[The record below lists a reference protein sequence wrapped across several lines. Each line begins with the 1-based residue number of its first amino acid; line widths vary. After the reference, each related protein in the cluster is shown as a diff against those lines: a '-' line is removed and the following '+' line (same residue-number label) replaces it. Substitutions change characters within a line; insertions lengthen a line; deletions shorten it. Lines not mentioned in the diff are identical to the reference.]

1 MRMRCVALLLALAAF
16 SGTAAAAQTTTHELT
31 QEDLGAFFD
40 GMMPLQLDRGDIAGA
55 SVLAMR
61 DGQVLLKK
69 GYGVADVKSGRL
81 VDPDATMFRLASI
94 SKLFTW
100 VSVMQLVEQGRLNL
114 DTDVNQYLDFQI
126 RPAFGQPV
134 TLRNLMTH
142 TGGFEETIDDI
153 ILTDPK
159 KAVTLR
165 DYLIRDQPKRIFPPG
180 KVPAYSNYGV
190 GLASYIVQRASGE
203 PFEQYA
209 ERHIFAPL
217 GMTHSSFHQPLEKR
231 LQYADSQGY
240 ARSTDKPAY
249 GFEFFN
255 PVGAGGVSSSAG
267 DMGRFGQALLNG
279 GELDGHRILK
289 AETLA
294 QMWTPQ
300 FQASTALPAQCM
312 GFYQRWRNGLR
323 WIGHEGDLTAFHSMF
338 FVEPAHRLVLFVS
351 YNTASSASRTRPELL
366 RAFSDRYFPGAPP
379 VTYLNTP
386 AAQLKEIEGQY
397 EATRRAD
404 STHLMLDNLFSQ
416 RRVSVNKQGVLTIE
430 DYKDLRDHVI
440 QWKPIGRDLWQAKDD
455 QERFFAVREKGKIVR
470 LAPTFPGVQIERVPW
485 FENSRVILPLLC
497 GAVLV
502 VVLVAAASLLR
513 LGRRIF
519 LRRRPRLQPQ
529 PGTRWL
535 SPGPRLAAFC
545 WTVLAIVVAGF
556 MIWSNADDAMPPS
569 PEWAVGFLLL
579 NWAVGLCLL
588 MSVFAIVAGIRIW
601 QRSELR
607 LITRVKFSLV
617 AASCAFLAWFAIHWK
632 LLGPVTR
639 I

>member
-1 MRMRCVALLLALAAF
+1 
-16 SGTAAAAQTTTHELT
+16 
-31 QEDLGAFFD
+31 
-40 GMMPLQLDRGDIAGA
+40 
-55 SVLAMR
+55 
-61 DGQVLLKK
+61 
-69 GYGVADVKSGRL
+69 
-81 VDPDATMFRLASI
+81 
-94 SKLFTW
+94 
-100 VSVMQLVEQGRLNL
+100 
-114 DTDVNQYLDFQI
+114 
-126 RPAFGQPV
+126 
-134 TLRNLMTH
+134 
-142 TGGFEETIDDI
+142 
-153 ILTDPK
+153 
-159 KAVTLR
+159 
-165 DYLIRDQPKRIFPPG
+165 
-180 KVPAYSNYGV
+180 
-190 GLASYIVQRASGE
+190 
-203 PFEQYA
+203 
-209 ERHIFAPL
+209 
-217 GMTHSSFHQPLEKR
+217 
-231 LQYADSQGY
+231 
-240 ARSTDKPAY
+240 
-249 GFEFFN
+249 
-255 PVGAGGVSSSAG
+255 
-267 DMGRFGQALLNG
+267 
-279 GELDGHRILK
+279 
-289 AETLA
+289 
-294 QMWTPQ
+294 
-300 FQASTALPAQCM
+300 
-312 GFYQRWRNGLR
+312 
-323 WIGHEGDLTAFHSMF
+323 
-338 FVEPAHRLVLFVS
+338 
-351 YNTASSASRTRPELL
+351 
-366 RAFSDRYFPGAPP
+366 
-379 VTYLNTP
+379 
-386 AAQLKEIEGQY
+386 
-397 EATRRAD
+397 
-404 STHLMLDNLFSQ
+404 MLDNLFSQ